1 MEAEGGAQQYCFGL
15 SRVAQVGFTRF
26 VAPKPYDV
34 RPFTEVYSANIFL
47 AQTITVIRKASEYQ
61 HPSSAHVYL

>member
-34 RPFTEVYSANIFL
+34 RPFTEVYSANIFFG
-47 AQTITVIRKASEYQ
+47 ADNYGDPQSFRVPAS
-61 HPSSAHVYL
+61 